1 MWAAPEVLILEDDPE
16 QLATVERA
24 VRDAHLEPLA
34 APNPRRALTFLDH
47 RDPLLAILDLDMSR
61 VAHAERRVEVGDVL
75 RRLRRTHVNCIPLV
89 YSANVETIDAQA
101 QVYATHPQCL
111 FQSKRHG
118 VSRLLDRIG
127 GLLSGRV
134 GDLAIREGVVVHLPS
149 GETATHRVAVS
160 LLAARRAN
168 RSLVLRDSD
177 ARAARRFAEWLGER
191 GSSVQLRALGNR
203 HYRLALREAPEG
215 PGRAAP
221 PADGASP

>member
-24 VRDAHLEPLA
+24 VREAHLEPLA

-61 VAHAERRVEVGDVL
+61 VPQPERRVGVRDVL
-75 RRLRRTHVNCIPLV
+75 RRLQQRHVNCIPLV
-89 YSANVETIDAQA
+89 YSANVETIDEQA
-101 QVYATHPQCL
+101 QVYAAHPQCL
-111 FQSKRHG
+111 FQPKRHG
-118 VSRLLDRIG
+118 VGRLLDRIS
-127 GLLSGRV
+127 GLLSARV
-134 GDLAIREGVVVHLPS
+134 GDLAVRDGVVVHLPS

-168 RSLVLRDSD
+168 RSLVLRDTD

-191 GSSVQLRALGNR
+191 GSTVQVRALGNR
-203 HYRLALREAPEG
+203 HYRLGLRQDSQE
-215 PGRAAP
+215 
-221 PADGASP
+221 SST